1 MSQTIRFGV
10 SLEESLLR
18 QFDRFIVEHR
28 YPSRSEA
35 IRDLIRDRLVSR
47 EWAVGKEVVGSVT
60 VVYNHH
66 LPGLNARLTDLQHH
80 FCGAII
86 STLHVHLDRDN
97 CLEVLVVRGKSRE
110 VRMLA
115 ERLQSVRG
123 VKHSTFTMTTTGRA
137 LR

>member
-10 SLEESLLR
+10 SLDGALLR
-18 QFDRFIVEHR
+18 QFDQYIVDRR

-35 IRDLIRDRLVSR
+35 IRDLIRDRLVAR
-47 EWAVGKEVVGSVT
+47 EWEVGKQVVGTVT
-60 VVYNHH
+60 LVYNHH
-66 LPGLNARLTDLQHH
+66 VPGLNARLTDLQHR

-86 STLHVHLDRDN
+86 STLHVHLDREN
-97 CLEVLVVRGKSRE
+97 CLEVLIVRGKSRE

-123 VKHSTFTMTTTGRA
+123 VKHSTFTMTTTGRT

>member
-35 IRDLIRDRLVSR
+35 IRDLIRERLVSR

-66 LPGLNARLTDLQHH
+66 VPGLNARLTDLQHH
-80 FCGAII
+80 FCASII